1 LEVRRYMA
9 WTDSQKKY
17 YYSPKGVDARR
28 RYQQSA
34 KGKAAAKRYYEKR
47 KALKKA
53 AKEIR
58 PVEVKLVVNKVN
70 TVKPETV
77 NNKKEV
83 KKQNKKV

>member
-1 LEVRRYMA
+1 MSWSE
-9 WTDSQKKY
+9 SQKRY
-17 YYSPKGVDARR
+17 YYSPKGIEARR

-47 KALKKA
+47 KALKKT

-58 PVEVKLVVNKVN
+58 PVEVKPAVNKIN